1 MGIRRKYGAAAA
13 LGEGVGLSV
22 ARTPPVATTIWR
34 YPGRQ
39 QSTRLQ
45 SWLLRAQMQLVKIY
59 LFIFQVLSDNVHK

>member
-45 SWLLRAQMQLVKIY
+45 SWLLR
-59 LFIFQVLSDNVHK
+59 